1 MEPDF
6 ALLYVWMY
14 VSKAHLCN
22 VVVARCYGAESL
34 GGQYLRRGSRV
45 AFLGTISFLVLQK
58 FFLSKILKKLSV
70 PDWDKRQ
77 NGGHWLVKC
86 SGTNVRDK
94 RQTLHSDWLSSVIG
108 KASMCS
114 TDVAALPRIGD
125 PANALTPL
133 KFAVSG
139 IWYLN
144 SQSQNLKKA
153 PK

>member
-1 MEPDF
+1 MFPIE
-6 ALLYVWMY
+6 
-14 VSKAHLCN
+14 
-22 VVVARCYGAESL
+22 
-34 GGQYLRRGSRV
+34 
-45 AFLGTISFLVLQK
+45 
-58 FFLSKILKKLSV
+58 
-70 PDWDKRQ
+70 
-77 NGGHWLVKC
+77 
-86 SGTNVRDK
+86 TNVKMAGTDWLKAQGQTSETNVKDK
-94 RQTLHSDWLSSVIG
+94 RQTLRSDWLSSVIG

-139 IWYLN
+139 IRYLN